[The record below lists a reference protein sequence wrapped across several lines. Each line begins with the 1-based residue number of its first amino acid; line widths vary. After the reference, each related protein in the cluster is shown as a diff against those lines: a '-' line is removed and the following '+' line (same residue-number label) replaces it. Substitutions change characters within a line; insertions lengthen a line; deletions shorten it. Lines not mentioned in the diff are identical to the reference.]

1 VCPRLR
7 PEPRVPDR
15 EGLPGGPPPPS
26 GPPPSRA
33 CWRLRV
39 PRLFVL
45 QRRGSGRP
53 VTAPREPNPE
63 RVKEPVP
70 QRPPLT
76 PDPHAR
82 QRPRGVARL
91 PSARARVLP
100 SPLPS
105 HGPRGLDASDDA
117 ARSNAGAGW
126 TGLRG
131 PVSTGR
137 GGRRGL
143 DSLSASRT
151 GTASAGPL
159 SSGVLA
165 CSCASGA
172 LSILLSS
179 SGRPILVPR
188 NPLQSFWTSLMPF
201 YSLVPCAPLS
211 FPDHC
216 VTLGLFPGNSG
227 SSYFGLLPLPWDVH
241 CNSSPLICCTVT
253 GLCAL
258 HPGLSV

>member
-1 VCPRLR
+1 MCPRLR

-15 EGLPGGPPPPS
+15 EGLPGGPPPS

-53 VTAPREPNPE
+53 VTAPREPTPE

-70 QRPPLT
+70 QHPSPS
-76 PDPHAR
+76 PDSHVR

-143 DSLSASRT
+143 DSLSANPT
-151 GTASAGPL
+151 GTASSEPL

-179 SGRPILVPR
+179 SGCPILVPR

-201 YSLVPCAPLS
+201 YSLVLCAPLS

-216 VTLGLFPGNSG
+216 DTLGLSPRNSG
-227 SSYFGLLPLPWDVH
+227 SFYF
-241 CNSSPLICCTVT
+241 
-253 GLCAL
+253 
-258 HPGLSV
+258 